1 MGRGIAQRVDRLLR
15 KYTLHADGR
24 PDGGHNLRIQHGLR
38 ERMARTLYAYRQ
50 PCFGLTPN
58 SKIKVLTR
66 KLESMKPIQEYTKQ
80 EKLAAILEYNP
91 CRTERN
97 AILRYPL
104 AVRRDNAEEI
114 AYFEGFGD
122 SVRKIILNVRTYER
136 GLLFG
141 YTAKQFDKCGWIR
154 GMLPIVERIELDILN
169 TIHIGQSID
178 GTYAVT
184 VDWSTGGAGSGSH
197 PSVWDEP
204 IADYRDAVKRGIA
217 ELEKRYAYA
226 WEHISDSCN
235 YNARKIRQLTAK
247 LKEVKQHYLD
257 PKQLSLFDCA

>member
-1 MGRGIAQRVDRLLR
+1 
-15 KYTLHADGR
+15 
-24 PDGGHNLRIQHGLR
+24 
-38 ERMARTLYAYRQ
+38 
-50 PCFGLTPN
+50 
-58 SKIKVLTR
+58 
-66 KLESMKPIQEYTKQ
+66 MKPIQEYTKQ

-97 AILRYPL
+97 AVLRYLL
-104 AVRRDNAEEI
+104 AVRRDNADQI

-122 SVRKIILNVRTYER
+122 SVRIIILNVRTYER

-141 YTAKQFDKCGWIR
+141 YTAKQFDKYGWIR
-154 GMLPIVERIELDILN
+154 GMLPIVERIELDIFN

-184 VDWSTGGAGSGSH
+184 VDWSTGGAGGGSH

-204 IADYRDAVKRGIA
+204 IADYKEAVRTGI
-217 ELEKRYAYA
+217 EQLERQYAVA
-226 WEHISDSCN
+226 MTLTADSCN
-235 YNARKIRQLTAK
+235 YNAKKIRKLIVK
-247 LKEVKQHYLD
+247 LKEVKRRYLE